1 MLNYFK
7 PKNLI
12 QIINRSQKF
21 VFIIFILIL
30 ILGLVEALILS
41 PEDYKQSDSVRI
53 MYVHVPAAWIS
64 LGIFSLISV
73 LSFGII
79 IFKNKNFSLITKSL
93 APSGFVFNIIALVT
107 GSIWGKP
114 TWGTWWAWDARLT
127 SELILFFLYLSILL
141 LHGSF
146 EDKKKAAS
154 AVNILAII
162 GFINIP
168 IIHFSVEWWNTLHQ
182 GPSVIKLSTPSIAG
196 EMLTPLI
203 ITALGFTLFF
213 FGAML
218 KSSQNILLDYEKNKL
233 WVKSI

>member
-107 GSIWGKP
+107 GSIWENLPG
-114 TWGTWWAWDARLT
+114 GRGGHGMQ
-127 SELILFFLYLSILL
+127 ELHPCY
-141 LHGSF
+141 
-146 EDKKKAAS
+146 
-154 AVNILAII
+154 
-162 GFINIP
+162 
-168 IIHFSVEWWNTLHQ
+168 
-182 GPSVIKLSTPSIAG
+182 
-196 EMLTPLI
+196 
-203 ITALGFTLFF
+203 
-213 FGAML
+213 
-218 KSSQNILLDYEKNKL
+218 Y
-233 WVKSI
+233 

>member
-1 MLNYFK
+1 MLNYLK

-114 TWGTWWAWDARLT
+114 TWGTWWAWDARIT
-127 SELILFFLYLSILL
+127 SMLL
-141 LHGSF
+141 LAIFYLMFILSWRIAGT
-146 EDKKKAAS
+146 EDK
-154 AVNILAII
+154 AVKLRSYIAIF
-162 GFINIP
+162 GVINVP
-168 IIHFSVEWWNTLHQ
+168 IIKFSVDWWSTLHQ
-182 GPSVIKLSTPSIAG
+182 PASINLLKETSIHSSMLLPLGIMTAAFALFSLLIFLMKYNTELIKI
-196 EMLTPLI
+196 
-203 ITALGFTLFF
+203 
-213 FGAML
+213 
-218 KSSQNILLDYEKNKL
+218 KNKGL
-233 WVKSI
+233 DRL